1 MHSQTLIRKA
11 VKPVLIVF
19 LLALISSLSTA
30 QVLVKSYDYPPIGT
44 RNETGGSI
52 ENNLTRNQW
61 TIAGI
66 SDGQPGAGL
75 TDWLFLRLDNTGIV
89 LNSTLLGMPLNDTC
103 YSHVQVTQTPVTY
116 MLAGFMKSITSN
128 LNKATI
134 TIIDSNGNLLM
145 AKRIIDTN
153 RHTYREV
160 ILNPVT
166 QQSVLTGFLENIVQN
181 PGNPQTYMIAA
192 SYLPNGVA
200 VWIRDYI
207 PPNPIADFEAYSI
220 CFNQMNQ
227 TYAITGRTNLFKTN
241 PAIYDVYVTN
251 IDLMGNVLWTRVYKF
266 MEVYANSNSR
276 KIIALNDGSYA
287 ITGWSNTND
296 ASANDVWVLRITPF
310 GVVMSSRLYG
320 NANITEKGYSIV
332 QTLDGSLAFTG
343 YTNIYQSE
351 NELLVKLAAFVNL
364 QFIRIWDR
372 YTTGNDRGYD
382 LKLSTLP
389 PGYAITG
396 KCTPLQSNNFDPYL
410 MKTDQNGNV
419 TPGCVD
425 SISLV
430 TVTKNPVPDSIYLFP
445 EQLSDVYFSPII
457 NHPMPVIRPICILT
471 ETKENNSSVP
481 VHYYLKQNY
490 PNPFNSST
498 NIEFAIPVDGFITLS
513 LYDLTGREIANLIN
527 EFKVKGR
534 YIISFDASNLAS
546 GIYYY
551 RMQSGNYKSVCKMI
565 LLK

>member
-1 MHSQTLIRKA
+1 MNSQNLIRKA

-116 MLAGFMKSITSN
+116 MLAGFMKSVTSN

-153 RHTYREV
+153 KHTYREV

-276 KIIALNDGSYA
+276 KIITLNDGSYA

-296 ASANDVWVLRITPF
+296 ASANDVWVLRISPF

-320 NANITEKGYSIV
+320 NANITEKSYSIV

-372 YTTGNDRGYD
+372 YSTGNDSGYD

-419 TPGCVD
+419 TQGCVD

-471 ETKENNSSVP
+471 ETRGNNSSVP
-481 VHYYLKQNY
+481 IHYDLKQNY

-498 NIEFAIPVDGFITLS
+498 NIEFAIPVDGFVKLS
-513 LYDLTGREIANLIN
+513 LYDLTGREIADLIN

-534 YIISFDASNLAS
+534 YIISFDVSKLAS